1 MRSTR
6 QGYTSLQI
14 WAHWL
19 VVLLVAVQLLI
30 AENMTEMVDAAEEG
44 ETITSTVSSLGML
57 HYWLGLAILAAM
69 VLRLG
74 MRLVMGAPAHA
85 GDSKPAQ
92 QFIAGA
98 VHWLLYIVLLA
109 VPVSGLVA
117 YYGLA
122 EVGDI
127 HALSKPILIVLVGLH
142 AAGAIYNQFVRK
154 DGTLT
159 RMLRPAA

>member
-1 MRSTR
+1 MRSKR
-6 QGYTSLQI
+6 SGYSPLQI
-14 WAHWL
+14 GAHWL
-19 VVLLVAVQLLI
+19 VVLLVAVQLLL

-44 ETITSTVSSLGML
+44 ETVSNAVSALGSL
-57 HYWLGLAILAAM
+57 HYWVGLGIFAAM

-74 MRLVMGAPAHA
+74 IRLVMGAPAHA
-85 GDSKPAQ
+85 GDSSPAQ
-92 QFIAGA
+92 RFIAGA